1 LKFPKFDLASAWPQW
16 KQRYLSREGLTA
28 LKASLQ
34 AAIARLRAQLAEV
47 RAKSGQSSTLTIRP
61 ERLSAWICFVLMLL
75 IAFCATYWVMRLAR
89 TVFPP
94 QVSSKGVVFYE
105 AASSQRVRTLFGE
118 KDFDPSRLV
127 LRGVVIT
134 GAEAGVNQGVALI
147 EADGKPAETL
157 AIGEMMSPG
166 IRLEKISPESVVVRY
181 QGRAYELQQSTAN

>member
-1 LKFPKFDLASAWPQW
+1 MKLPKFDLASAWPRW
-16 KQRYLSREGLTA
+16 KQRWLSREGL
-28 LKASLQ
+28 ASLKTDLQ
-34 AAIARLRAQLAEV
+34 EAVVCLRGRLAEV
-47 RAKSGQSSTLTIRP
+47 RAKAGQSPGLTIRP
-61 ERLSAWICFVLMLL
+61 ERVSAWICFALVLV
-75 IAFCATYWVMRLAR
+75 IAFWTTYWVMRLAR

-105 AASSQRVRTLFGE
+105 AASSHRVRTLFGE

-134 GAEAGVNQGVALI
+134 GTEAGINQGVALI

>member
-1 LKFPKFDLASAWPQW
+1 MKSPKFDLASAWPQW
-16 KQRYLSREGLTA
+16 KQRYLSRVGLTT
-28 LKASLQ
+28 LKASLK
-34 AAIARLRAQLAEV
+34 AAIVWLRAQLVEV
-47 RAKSGQSSTLTIRP
+47 RAKAGQSSTLTIRP
-61 ERLSAWICFVLMLL
+61 ERVSAWICFVLILL

-118 KDFDPSRLV
+118 KDFDPSRLI
-127 LRGVVIT
+127 LRGVMIT